1 MFAKKPPQ
9 SISKPPPAAS
19 ASTSL
24 STAHDD
30 AGLSPAELIDYA
42 SDYSDASEE
51 EEDLVEDIG
60 ATGKEDGEV
69 FTDPVTNSNG
79 KRNLLPTVVPR
90 KGQKLDVLWRTVQKE
105 KKAEKLKVLM
115 KAFEDLHKLIH
126 SPKTKF
132 TGGPNG
138 LQSYRARAICS
149 NLQMQAKQGLCSIA
163 ASHHAALS
171 HGFSANNGGQNV
183 RRWTRDW
190 VQSGCLPCSRQGC
203 HSKVYLLLDDPAI
216 GTELR
221 AYVRSRKW
229 CMDPQK
235 LAQFML
241 GELIPKEATQ
251 YLQKIVKDEMPRG
264 LKRYMEIELFPR
276 IQLKVGDVGKELLCA
291 QNYVERRLVL
301 LAHDEMTAQANDAQV
316 KRWVFQNQHMLR
328 KKGVGRGIHQS
339 DVICSTVGWLKGAS
353 QSMEYGK
360 NYEGYWN
367 SEMFVKQAN
376 LQLKEKIIPV
386 FEEVHGPGY
395 QALIMVDNSQGH
407 SAYAEDALLTSH
419 MNVGSG
425 GKQARLRNGWYLN
438 SSGTR
443 VSQSMVFPKSHP
455 EYPNQPKGI
464 KQILSEWVKRYLR
477 EHCDYTFTTLQEN
490 MPKALESVA
499 VATIRRWEHR
509 MQRWMEA
516 YRQSMDAQSAQL
528 HVQQFSSRKYTSHRH
543 IPEAVARAFD

>member
-9 SISKPPPAAS
+9 SLSKPPPTS

-24 STAHDD
+24 LTAHDD

-51 EEDLVEDIG
+51 EDDLVEDIS
-60 ATGKEDGEV
+60 ATGKEDGEAV
-69 FTDPVTNSNG
+69 TDPVTNSNG
-79 KRNLLPTVVPR
+79 KRNLLPT
-90 KGQKLDVLWRTVQKE
+90 KLDVPWRTVQKE
-105 KKAEKLKVLM
+105 KKAEKLKVLT

-138 LQSYRARAICS
+138 LQSYRARAIRS
-149 NLQMQAKQGLCSIA
+149 NLQMQAKQGLRSIA

-171 HGFSANNGGQNV
+171 HGFSANNGGRNV

-190 VQSGCLPCSRQGC
+190 VQSRCLPCSRRGC
-203 HSKVYLLLDDPAI
+203 HSKVYSLLDDPAI
-216 GTELR
+216 KTELR

-235 LAQFML
+235 LAQFTL

-276 IQLKVGDVGKELLCA
+276 IQLK
-291 QNYVERRLVL
+291 
-301 LAHDEMTAQANDAQV
+301 MTAQANDAQV

-367 SEMFVKQAN
+367 GEMFVK
-376 LQLKEKIIPV
+376 QLKEKIIPV

-407 SAYAEDALLTSH
+407 SAYAEDALLTSR

-438 SSGTR
+438 SGGTR
-443 VSQSMVFPKSHP
+443 VSQSMVFPESHP

-464 KQILSEWVKRYLR
+464 KQILSERVKRYLR

-516 YRQSMDAQSAQL
+516 YRQGMDAQSAQL
-528 HVQQFSSRKYTSHRH
+528 HVRQFSSRKYTSHRR